1 MGSNENQLK
10 LVMKIFVYSI
20 ARKTLGLPAN
30 FHAICSVIKA
40 KSAATEDLGLGELEN
55 AGHVNA
61 SFKNGSSRPN

>member
-1 MGSNENQLK
+1 MGLNENQLK

-40 KSAATEDLGLGELEN
+40 KSAATEDLGFG
-55 AGHVNA
+55 
-61 SFKNGSSRPN
+61 